1 MLYTELDCE
10 QNEMRYQLDH
20 THINEA
26 KQAMYYDGLL
36 AIISFSLFQIMEKLT
51 YLETLE
57 VERQEK
63 INAKKKALLQDNQR
77 QKRLRYLP
85 RIAEKIILIVFL
97 SGMYF
102 LIYAV

>member
-1 MLYTELDCE
+1 
-10 QNEMRYQLDH
+10 
-20 THINEA
+20 
-26 KQAMYYDGLL
+26 
-36 AIISFSLFQIMEKLT
+36 MEKLT

-57 VERQEK
+57 KERQEK

-85 RIAEKIILIVFL
+85 RIAETIILIVFL

-102 LIYAV
+102 LIYLV

>member
-1 MLYTELDCE
+1 
-10 QNEMRYQLDH
+10 
-20 THINEA
+20 
-26 KQAMYYDGLL
+26 
-36 AIISFSLFQIMEKLT
+36 MEKLT

-102 LIYAV
+102 LIYAVWFVAGETTRKEQVFSCPITHCPVKECLVTALPETGAN